1 MCRVTNAE
9 ADAAQTAAA
18 DDFFTFLQTP
28 EAMAI
33 FEEYMFV
40 SNIG

>member
-18 DDFFTFLQTP
+18 DDFFAFLQTP

-40 SNIG
+40 NNIG